1 MAKTPA
7 AKPATAAAK
16 TPAAPKAAAAP
27 KAVAT
32 KAPAA
37 AKAPAAKKP
46 AAPKA
51 AAPTNTAFNLDG
63 ATGRLVQII
72 GAVVDIEFVGELP
85 AILNAVETTNTATGQ
100 RLVFE
105 VAQHLGQNTVRAIAM
120 DATEGLVRGQPV
132 RDTGEPI
139 RVPVG
144 PGTLGRIMNVI
155 GEPIDEQG
163 PIQSDITR
171 TIHRDAPTFAEQT
184 NTAEVLVTGI
194 KVIDL
199 MCPYTKGGKIG
210 LFGGA
215 GVGKTVTMQE
225 LINNIAKAY
234 GGYSVLA
241 GVGERTREGNDL
253 YHEMIE
259 SNVNVDP
266 KANNGSTEGS
276 RCALVYG
283 QMNEP
288 PGARARVALTGLS
301 IAEYF
306 RDEEGKD
313 VLLFVDNIFRFTQA
327 GAEVSALLG
336 RIPSA
341 VGYQPTLATEM
352 GNLQERITSTNKGSI
367 TSVQAIYVPADDLT
381 DPAPAASF
389 AHLDATTVLSRD
401 IAAQAIFPAVDPL
414 DSTSRIMDPLVI
426 GEEHYTVARRV
437 QEVLQQY
444 KSLKDII
451 AILGMD
457 ELSED
462 DKLVVSRARKISRF
476 LSQPFHVAEQFTNT
490 PGAFVQLK
498 DTIRSF
504 KGIVDGEYDHLPEG
518 AFYMVGAIEEAVA
531 KAEKMAAEA

>member
-1 MAKTPA
+1 MTDTVAPKKPA
-7 AKPATAAAK
+7 AR
-16 TPAAPKAAAAP
+16 
-27 KAVAT
+27 
-32 KAPAA
+32 
-37 AKAPAAKKP
+37 KP

-51 AAPTNTAFNLDG
+51 PKIAAATTRNPVVTAG
-63 ATGRLVQII
+63 TGVGKIAQVI
-72 GAVVDIEFVGELP
+72 GAVVDVEFTGQLP
-85 AILNAVETTNTATGQ
+85 GILNALETTNTDQKTGEPF
-100 RLVFE
+100 RLVLE
-105 VAQHLGQNTVRAIAM
+105 VAQHLGENMVRTIAM
-120 DATEGLVRGQPV
+120 DTTEGLTRGQAV
-132 RDTGEPI
+132 TDTGTSI
-139 RVPVG
+139 LAPVG
-144 PGTLGRIMNVI
+144 PGTLGRIMNVV
-155 GEPIDEQG
+155 GDPIDEGG
-163 PIQSDITR
+163 PIQTTMFR
-171 TIHRDAPTFAEQT
+171 PIHREAPTFEEQST
-184 NTAEVLVTGI
+184 SSEILVTGI

-199 MCPYTKGGKIG
+199 ICPYTKGGKTG

-259 SNVNVDP
+259 SNVNV
-266 KANNGSTEGS
+266 AGGGEGS
-276 RCALVYG
+276 KCALVYG

-288 PGARARVALTGLS
+288 PGARARVALTGLAQ
-301 IAEYF
+301 AEYF

-313 VLLFVDNIFRFTQA
+313 VLLFIDNIFRFTQA
-327 GAEVSALLG
+327 GSEMSALLG

-352 GNLQERITSTNKGSI
+352 GNLQERITSTKKGSI
-367 TSVQAIYVPADDLT
+367 TSIQAIYVPADDLT

-389 AHLDATTVLSRD
+389 AHLDATTVLNRD

-426 GEEHYTVARRV
+426 GEEHYRVARSV

-444 KSLKDII
+444 KALKDII

-457 ELSED
+457 ELSEE

-476 LSQPFHVAEQFTNT
+476 LSQPFFVAEQFTNS
-490 PGAFVQLK
+490 PGKFVSLE

-504 KGIVDGEYDHLPEG
+504 KGIVAGEYDHLPEA
-518 AFYMVGAIEEAVA
+518 AFYMVGAIEEVVE
-531 KAEKMAAEA
+531 KAAKMAAEAA